1 MKKAFSL
8 ICTYLAFFCSQNHL
22 VTASD
27 VGAYSGTVTIT
38 VGDGTSSVSDP
49 DYKVVSAGL
58 AAEAIYNGVISAVT
72 STTISFETNS
82 SSDADGNAED
92 PFVSGVFSSGVK
104 VPILTPSLSGGA
116 VNSIAITYGGS
127 AFSAN
132 NPPKVFIDY
141 PDGDDNQST
150 ATLALDGSGVV
161 NAVTITNGGA
171 GYSLAPKV
179 SVVAGPH
186 FVRLTQEGSSDIGR
200 TFLITA
206 NTSTQL
212 TLDTSRL
219 ASGETLQNILQ
230 TDYAVEIIPGNT
242 LAGFMGSSVADCP
255 LKEGLPSS
263 ADLVYLWNTQSS
275 WSSYFFF
282 TGVAGNANYPAGWY
296 ENGNPGGGL
305 KNDTALYPDEGII
318 VARRSAG
325 AATIEVVGS
334 VSEVNQKMRL
344 PATGQQVVMNNPFG
358 TDVLLGEIIPCGFFG
373 DGTGPL
379 AERKLQFRTGSSH
392 TDTNMDSIFFLSGA
406 VWTQYYYKTGVNDD
420 VTAIATA
427 TAKLDNPGGSGR
439 ALVSADVSLAS
450 GTVTALASCNAS
462 GASVDHNVSEYTKV
476 SLSGTAPL
484 VGFTITFDEV
494 SGEMIN
500 DNGDDELDINGTDVG
515 VSGLSPVTAYSV
527 LNGSHEIVARSG
539 SWVVVKGR
547 RDVNFNGSKGSKT
560 WSTGSAGTGYNTTA
574 KAYFIGGGG
583 SDAVADVNLG
593 ANPVTFTFT
602 GSGNSG
608 GSGYTSAPQV
618 VITGGGWRNQTG
630 GDIAQDG
637 EFLGGDEGMIVVRR
651 NPDGTL
657 TYIEAIN
664 PNKK

>member
-1 MKKAFSL
+1 MKKAFPLFSL
-8 ICTYLAFFCSQNHL
+8 CLVFFCCQNQP
-22 VTASD
+22 VSGSD
-27 VGAYSGTVTIT
+27 VGGYSGTVAIS
-38 VGDGTSSVSDP
+38 VGEANSSVTNP

-58 AAEAIYNGVISAVT
+58 AGEAIYIGVISDVNAT
-72 STTISFETNS
+72 AITFEVNS
-82 SSDADGNAED
+82 STDADGNDED
-92 PFVSGVFSSGVK
+92 PFVSGVFNSAVK
-104 VPILTPSLSGGA
+104 VPVLAAVLSGATVG
-116 VNSIAITYGGS
+116 SIAKTYAGS
-127 AFSAN
+127 GFSAGN
-132 NPPKVFIDY
+132 SPQVFIDY

-150 ATLALDGSGVV
+150 ATVTLDGSGAIDVV
-161 NAVTITNGGA
+161 SVTNPGA

-186 FVRLTQEGSSDIGR
+186 FVRLTQDGSSDVGR
-200 TFLITA
+200 TFLITS

-219 ASGETLQNILQ
+219 ASGETLQNIFQ
-230 TDYAVEIIPGNT
+230 VNYTVEIIPGNT
-242 LAGFMGSSVADCP
+242 LGAVMGFTQATCQLASGSRTTADF
-255 LKEGLPSS
+255 
-263 ADLVYLWNTQSS
+263 VYLWDSDKKF
-275 WSSYFFF
+275 YRPHFFY
-282 TGVAGNANYPAGWY
+282 TGDSKYPAGWY
-296 ENGNPGGGL
+296 NQNKMRAGIQ
-305 KNDTALYPDEGII
+305 NDFAIYPDEGII
-318 VARRSAG
+318 VARRTSG
-325 AATIEVVGS
+325 AATIEIVGT

-373 DGTGPL
+373 DGTEPL
-379 AERKLQFRTGSSH
+379 AERPLKFRTGSSH
-392 TDTNMDSIFFLSGA
+392 TDTNMDSIYFLIGSE
-406 VWTQYYYKTGVNDD
+406 WKQYYYKTGVNDD

-484 VGFTITFDEV
+484 NGFTITFDEV

-500 DNGDDELDINGTDVG
+500 DNGDDELDVNGTDVG
-515 VSGLSPVTAYSV
+515 VSGLSPVISYSS
-527 LNGSHEIVARSG
+527 LNGSREIVARGASF
-539 SWVVVKGR
+539 VVVKGR

-560 WSTGSAGTGYNTTA
+560 WSTGSVGAGYNA
-574 KAYFIGGGG
+574 NPKAYFIGGGG
-583 SDAVADVNLG
+583 SDAVADVDLST
-593 ANPVTFTFT
+593 NPVTFTFT

-630 GDIAQDG
+630 GNAAQDG
-637 EFLGGDEGMIVVRR
+637 ALLGGDEGIIVIRR
-651 NPDGTL
+651 NPSGAL
-657 TYIEAIN
+657 TYVEAIN